1 MIPEKLKLTDERLI
15 ELLRDRLTILAESGL
30 PTFEEQISSVAPLLA
45 QFGVPEFVW
54 KNTMA
59 MSCLAVLSA
68 RSSEKNVTP
77 QKITVIGGRGRM
89 GKLFAQQLSAA
100 GHNVSVLGN
109 QDWEYAN
116 ILLGE
121 ADLVLISVPIERT
134 VDVIQRA
141 AEYLAPT
148 TALADI
154 TSIKTE
160 PVQTMLEYHIG
171 PVMGLHPMFGPS
183 IKSFSGQKVVVCP
196 GRQDDSFQWLL
207 QFIASK
213 GAELIVC
220 TPEEHDWIMVIVQAT
235 RHFSRFSLGVFLAA
249 EKIDIDRSLSMSSP
263 SYRQEIDIVNRLFA
277 QSPSLCVDIMLATE
291 ERCQA
296 IEKLANTY
304 SRLAQLVAKKD
315 RAALIQEFETTQ
327 SFFKQKSDPPLESN
341 YAIATFSS

>member
-1 MIPEKLKLTDERLI
+1 
-15 ELLRDRLTILAESGL
+15 
-30 PTFEEQISSVAPLLA
+30 
-45 QFGVPEFVW
+45 
-54 KNTMA
+54 
-59 MSCLAVLSA
+59 
-68 RSSEKNVTP
+68 
-77 QKITVIGGRGRM
+77 M
-89 GKLFAQQLSAA
+89 GKFFAQQLSAA

-109 QDWEYAN
+109 QDWEYAD

-121 ADLVLISVPIERT
+121 ADLVLISVPIECT

-160 PVQTMLEYHIG
+160 PVQTMLKYHIG

-315 RAALIQEFETTQ
+315 RAALIQKFETTQ
-327 SFFKQKSDPPLESN
+327 SFFKQKSDRPLESD

>member
-68 RSSEKNVTP
+68 RFSEKNVTP

-296 IEKLANTY
+296 IERLANTY

-327 SFFKQKSDPPLESN
+327 SFFKQKSDRPLESD